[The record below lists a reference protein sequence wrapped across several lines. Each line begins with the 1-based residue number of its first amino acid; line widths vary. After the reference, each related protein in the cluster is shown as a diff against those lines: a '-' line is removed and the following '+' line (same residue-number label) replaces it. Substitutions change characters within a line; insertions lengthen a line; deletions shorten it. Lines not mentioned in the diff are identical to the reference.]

1 MKSIVSALLIFAGTA
16 ALNVSLCG
24 GLFTVLYFTSGG
36 SGPWYLPISVSS
48 LLVGGVVAWLCARSR
63 RRQRSARDERR

>member
-1 MKSIVSALLIFAGTA
+1 MKSVVSGLLIVMGTI

-24 GLFTVLYFTSGG
+24 GVFTVLYFTNGG

-48 LLVGGVVAWLCARSR
+48 LLVGGVVAWLCARWR
-63 RRQRSARDERR
+63 RSARGESR

>member
-1 MKSIVSALLIFAGTA
+1 MKSFVSALLILAGIA

-48 LLVGGVVAWLCARSR
+48 LLVGGIVAWLCARW
-63 RRQRSARDERR
+63 RRQRSARDESG